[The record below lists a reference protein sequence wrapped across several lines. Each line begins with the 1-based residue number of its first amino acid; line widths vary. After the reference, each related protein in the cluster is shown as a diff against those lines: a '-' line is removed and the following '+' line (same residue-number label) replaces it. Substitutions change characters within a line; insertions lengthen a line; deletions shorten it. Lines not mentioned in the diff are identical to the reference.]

1 MYWDVL
7 LLLQNVLK
15 SLHLVTFEKN
25 SKNYSCH
32 RKTSK
37 KSSYLYNCNEMSCY
51 FCCNTFYPR
60 LVFHYLTNFQ
70 KNQRLETSSR
80 KHLIGFFKIICNDI
94 IGNSN
99 VFKRLS
105 RFIQITPEHNKI
117 RWLRYILGEL
127 ICKYTKDSI

>member
-60 LVFHYLTNFQ
+60 LVFHYLTNFP

-80 KHLIGFFKIICNDI
+80 KHLMGFFKIICNDI
-94 IGNSN
+94 IRNSN
-99 VFKRLS
+99 VFMRLS
-105 RFIQITPEHNKI
+105 KFLLITSEHNKI
-117 RWLRYILGEL
+117 RWLIYILEEL